1 MQNNPPL
8 KGRLKRYNPT
18 RNIDHIETMKNL
30 KKSKTVSCLNILRNR
45 SSNKNL
51 VNNDKKDNI
60 FFRKKITTHNLAKI
74 NNKSSNCITPGF
86 FNPLINYKTKEKKLL
101 IKKGD
106 YLIKVKIIL
115 II

>member
-1 MQNNPPL
+1 
-8 KGRLKRYNPT
+8 
-18 RNIDHIETMKNL
+18 MKNL

-86 FNPLINYKTKEKKLL
+86 FNPFINYKTKEKK
-101 IKKGD
+101 INNKKGGLLKIEKTEITISD
-106 YLIKVKIIL
+106 KKEEVPENKESDNILNNLI
-115 II
+115 